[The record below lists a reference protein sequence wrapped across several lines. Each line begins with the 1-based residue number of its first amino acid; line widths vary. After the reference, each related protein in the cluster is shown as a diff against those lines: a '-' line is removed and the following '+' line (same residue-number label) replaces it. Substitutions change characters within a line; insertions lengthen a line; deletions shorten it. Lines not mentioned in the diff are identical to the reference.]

1 MGWNGI
7 LKCEYTKGVLKM
19 FKRVL
24 SLLAALLLLILPLSV
39 AGADGE
45 ASYWDASYQ
54 AMRYDEPHYGIVICR
69 QMNVRNKASTSGN
82 TYGQIKNGQPV
93 KILGISSDGNFY
105 VLDLQSCGFAG
116 AAPGSFGFAKSSL
129 IRMDPTFFYAYSMTD
144 LYATPWGDGKK
155 NGEQG
160 NRYFLVISRN
170 DSWYAVQTMDTT
182 PGTSFVRAGSVRMS
196 YQSKYLVTWDA
207 PLYED
212 EYTTAPFRTVSR
224 YGLTGRLINMRGD
237 RTMLLF
243 NEGTAEEFSA
253 WIPSLYIAPVIN

>member
-1 MGWNGI
+1 
-7 LKCEYTKGVLKM
+7 M

-144 LYATPWGDGKK
+144 LYATPGGDGKT